1 MASMN
6 VTTIYNMYT
15 YDLCNGYF
23 QKTMIN
29 KDLKSRI
36 LCSQETEF
44 FQMPKL

>member
-6 VTTIYNMYT
+6 VTRVYNMYT

-23 QKTMIN
+23 QKNMIN
-29 KDLKSRI
+29 KDLESRI
-36 LCSQETEF
+36 LCSQETEI